1 LKEIKYL
8 KIIQDYDIKI
18 INYIKG
24 VFMIEKFIEFI
35 IENKWII
42 ILLISISISFTFIGK
57 IRKSKKIIQKNNI
70 VNGDMAGRD
79 IRKKNER

>member
-1 LKEIKYL
+1 ML
-8 KIIQDYDIKI
+8 
-18 INYIKG
+18 
-24 VFMIEKFIEFI
+24 EKFIEFV

-70 VNGDMAGRD
+70 VNGDLSAGN
-79 IRKKNER
+79 IRKIK